1 MVSQNVIFTIL
12 EHCSKQCAGTT
23 LKVPFA
29 RSTEVI
35 FPLNWKMVDISA
47 PQIERLPFSSRKKLP
62 ICHYSVCHFYLHN
75 LILIEHYIICNI

>member
-35 FPLNWKMVDISA
+35 FPLNWKMVGISA

-62 ICHYSVCHFYLHN
+62 ICHFYIHN